1 MYKESEYRSYKLTAT
16 SPQGTMK
23 IVDVSHPSGNVVVN
37 KEYSWYVVGQ
47 ATGGYVHNPAVAYVF
62 ISSGDSNAK
71 IRLVKNDGSVVEKG
85 WPAIVTVYLKGD
97 QPDGT
102 KVDSR
107 SVYRGVIFTTPTWYE
122 VALSVGTLADEE
134 AAAGM
139 PYREAFTLEESGA
152 AFIPRYTIPMTIS
165 VSEPMAIIPSLIG
178 AAMPVIVPLAAIGI
192 NEMRKR

>member
-1 MYKESEYRSYKLTAT
+1 M
-16 SPQGTMK
+16 Q
-23 IVDVSHPSGNVVVN
+23 IVDASHPDGSVTVG
-37 KEYSWYVVGQ
+37 KEYSWYIVGQ
-47 ATGGYVHNPAVAYVF
+47 VTGGYVHNPAVAYIF
-62 ISSGDSNAK
+62 ISSSDSNAK

-107 SVYRGVIFTTPTWYE
+107 SVYRGVIFLNPAQYSI
-122 VALSVGTLADEE
+122 ALAVGTLADEE

-152 AFIPRYTIPMTIS
+152 TFIPRYTIPMTIS
-165 VSEPMAIIPSLIG
+165 VSEPMAMIPSLIG

-192 NEMRKR
+192 NEMRRR